1 MLPFVLNCINLKQIK
16 MLKKLK
22 IDKYDLKPLLIVILL
37 MFVVGFLN
45 PYGYDALTYIFKS
58 YGISSINDVVG
69 EMKPTSWAT
78 YQGKL
83 LFLYFIIFVLINFV
97 RKDLRIDIRH
107 VLFICGMSLLG
118 FMHNKCFPLFV
129 LIFTYSLMYYLRNIK
144 FDFDLLKNK
153 IIMSL
158 YNGLSIGL
166 GCALLFTFF
175 FTTYY
180 SYSMYDFSEKYNI
193 DVVVDYI
200 VENYDKDEVVLYTGF
215 NTGGYTEFRGLKSY
229 IDGRAELFFKRFNGK
244 EDIFDE
250 AFSIES
256 KIDFDFD
263 KFLNKYNFTHI
274 IVYDFSYFNMYLE
287 ECDDYKLV
295 YDHSVNR
302 TDEKIKFMLYVRKD
316 LVVLK

>member
-1 MLPFVLNCINLKQIK
+1 
-16 MLKKLK
+16 
-22 IDKYDLKPLLIVILL
+22 
-37 MFVVGFLN
+37 
-45 PYGYDALTYIFKS
+45 
-58 YGISSINDVVG
+58 
-69 EMKPTSWAT
+69 
-78 YQGKL
+78 
-83 LFLYFIIFVLINFV
+83 
-97 RKDLRIDIRH
+97 
-107 VLFICGMSLLG
+107 
-118 FMHNKCFPLFV
+118 
-129 LIFTYSLMYYLRNIK
+129 
-144 FDFDLLKNK
+144 
-153 IIMSL
+153 MSL

-180 SYSMYDFSEKYNI
+180 SYSMYDFAEKYNI

-263 KFLNKYNFTHI
+263 KFLNKYKFTHI

-295 YDHSVNR
+295 YDHSVSR